1 MNFKNLI
8 SFTLFLIIVGCE
20 KQNTNNEN
28 SLDITIITPDYE
40 EESFYLN
47 LTTGLENSQ
56 DWHVS
61 LQKMMVTS
69 GVITAPLPT
78 IITNSSSL
86 ISIENNIDYDDLITL
101 PANINWL
108 ADTTLLSHGGDYVV
122 LDYQFLCENPNH
134 DHPPSTHKILVWDF
148 IYLFKIIETGRI
160 YKIKFEEYE
169 SGIVLFKY
177 SEIE

>member
-86 ISIENNIDYDDLITL
+86 ISIENNIDYDDLIAL
-101 PANINWL
+101 PANTNC
-108 ADTTLLSHGGDYVV
+108 SRRSG
-122 LDYQFLCENPNH
+122 
-134 DHPPSTHKILVWDF
+134 
-148 IYLFKIIETGRI
+148 LFSRVRNRSI
-160 YKIKFEEYE
+160 
-169 SGIVLFKY
+169 S
-177 SEIE
+177 